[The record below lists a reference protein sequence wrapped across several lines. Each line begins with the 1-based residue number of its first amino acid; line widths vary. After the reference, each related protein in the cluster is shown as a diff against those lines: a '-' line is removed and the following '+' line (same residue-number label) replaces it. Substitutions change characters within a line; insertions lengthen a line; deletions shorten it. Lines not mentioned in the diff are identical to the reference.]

1 MAFSDLGL
9 TEQEFFSLPPFRTY
23 LMQMHHVRKIERQWE
38 QTRDISVMIHN
49 MAGKVS
55 DRTMTRQEY
64 RKLSFDKD
72 IELPQWTQEEA
83 QELID
88 KWPDIKKN

>member
-1 MAFSDLGL
+1 
-9 TEQEFFSLPPFRTY
+9 
-23 LMQMHHVRKIERQWE
+23 MQMHHVRGIERDWE

-55 DRTMTRQEY
+55 DRALTQFEY
-64 RKLSFDKD
+64 KRLSFDKD
-72 IELPQWTQEEA
+72 IELPPWTQKEA

-88 KWPDIKKN
+88 KWPDIRKN